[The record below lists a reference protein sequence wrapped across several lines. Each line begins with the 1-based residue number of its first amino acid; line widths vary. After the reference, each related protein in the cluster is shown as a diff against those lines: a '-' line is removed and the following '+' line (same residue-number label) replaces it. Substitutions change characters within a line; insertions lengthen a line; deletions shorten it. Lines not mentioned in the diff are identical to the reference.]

1 MILNK
6 KTYKKIYYWLWVSM
20 VIVKTHN
27 GWYSLAYLRTLP
39 TLVEN
44 DFSIKYINLRQLP
57 LIHKFFFSFLIMSI
71 GSWVFIC
78 IRAKIIHEW
87 AHITLSL
94 DKGIWHGML
103 WTLSRINWD
112 WIFSYTYM
120 LKVTLNLWVS
130 SIFNMSE
137 SETISHRLNFRLNI

>member
-1 MILNK
+1 
-6 KTYKKIYYWLWVSM
+6 M
-20 VIVKTHN
+20 VIVKIHN
-27 GWYSLAYLRTLP
+27 GWYPLPYLRTLP

-57 LIHKFFFSFLIMSI
+57 LIHKFFSFLIMSI
-71 GSWVFIC
+71 GSWVFIW

-94 DKGIWHGML
+94 DKGIWHGIL

-112 WIFSYTYM
+112 WIFAYTYM
-120 LKVTLNLWVS
+120 FKVTLNLWVS
-130 SIFNMSE
+130 LIFSMSE
-137 SETISHRLNFRLNI
+137 SETISHRLRMNFWLNI